1 MEQENAK
8 VNKYER
14 YKLRLS
20 PYEFFPQ
27 IATLDFENLGDGDR
41 YYLQDFGIF
50 SADFLEDAFTLRVR
64 VAAGR
69 LTSQEFA
76 HLAEIVSTYDLHII
90 LTARAGLQL
99 HGLDATNILEV
110 FYKVNALGLTTWQ
123 SFGDNVRNIVC
134 DVYDGVGEFCE
145 IEVYPILMQMQ
156 ERILKNPRYVGML
169 PRRISVGI
177 SGNRANVL
185 SLFANDLYFALAQKG
200 DIFGFNVYLGGKN
213 SEMAQSADIF
223 LQTSEVSDFFVAFI
237 EAFFQHGSR
246 GSRLKARLFYL
257 LEEIGIEK
265 FKAYIQIEYKKPFQ
279 NAGQTI
285 LEKAQFSECQRL
297 KDGSYALCYQSDF
310 ARLNAAQMLGI
321 AQYAS
326 EHHAHI
332 RLGIDHNIYLLG
344 LKEANTDFAPTHKN
358 ATILACAGSEYCPY
372 SYWNIKDETSYLPLE
387 KILEH
392 RILVGFSGCAK
403 GCARHQHSDI
413 GLIGLRTSN
422 FGNAEGGARVFL
434 GAQHTKGKSVGRMIF
449 SMVPLEHLHAL
460 LLLIIEMY
468 EESGYEDFELYACE
482 VLNTFSEDFLAL
494 WFLANLQSG
503 KKVKLVPNE
512 NSTVAHEKSL
522 LEKYFADLEMLNLI
536 DEAFKTAISAE
547 CKRLWTI

>member
-1 MEQENAK
+1 MEQENTK
-8 VNKYER
+8 INKYER

-20 PYEFFPQ
+20 PYDFFPQ
-27 IATLDFENLGDGDR
+27 IATLDFDNLGDADR

-50 SADFLEDAFTLRVR
+50 NADFLEDAFTLRVR
-64 VAAGR
+64 IAAGR
-69 LTSQEFA
+69 LTPQEFSA
-76 HLAEIVSTYDLHII
+76 LAQIVSAYDLHII

-99 HGLDATNILEV
+99 HGLDAKNILDV

-156 ERILKNPRYVGML
+156 ERVLKNPRYVGML

-185 SLFANDLYFALAQKG
+185 SLFANDLYFALAQKEN
-200 DIFGFNVYLGGKN
+200 IFGFNVYMGGKN
-213 SEMAQSADIF
+213 SEMAQNADIF

-237 EAFFQHGSR
+237 EAFFLHGSR
-246 GSRLKARLFYL
+246 GSRLKTRLFYM
-257 LEEIGIEK
+257 LENIGIEK
-265 FKAYIQIEYKKPFQ
+265 FKAYIQNEYKKPFQ

-285 LEKAQFSECQRL
+285 LEKAKFNECQRL
-297 KDGSYALCYQSDF
+297 KDGSYAFCYQTDF
-310 ARLNAAQMLGI
+310 ARLNAAQMHCI

-326 EHHAHI
+326 EHDAAI

-344 LKEANTDFAPTHKN
+344 LKEADTAFAPAHKN

-387 KILEH
+387 KILKH

-413 GLIGLRTSN
+413 GLIGLRTNN

-449 SMVPLEHLHAL
+449 SMVPLQHLHTL
-460 LLLIIEMY
+460 LNLIIAMY
-468 EESGYEDFELYACE
+468 EESGYGDFEMYAQK
-482 VLNTFSEDFLAL
+482 VLNQYSEDFLAL
-494 WFLANLQSG
+494 WFLLNLQTG
-503 KKVKLVPNE
+503 QKIKLLARK
-512 NSTVAHEKSL
+512 NSSFEYEKSL
-522 LEKYFADLEMLNLI
+522 FGVHFFGLEVLDFD
-536 DEAFKTAISAE
+536 DESFKKVISSLS
-547 CKRLWTI
+547 KQLWTI